1 MAVVGRSSPR
11 SGTLS
16 RLVPLTLYFSFFV
29 TTVLLALTPGPDVLL
44 VVATAGRQGFLSA
57 FKLTL
62 GFATGCLIHTLLLAL
77 GVTALILA
85 TPWAIKL
92 VTLLGAGYLLYLA
105 CQTWLHRSDDIE
117 KPQRVVEA
125 SYLRGVIM
133 NVTNPKVLLFFF
145 ALFPQFA
152 ALEQPGAGMRLLWLG
167 AIFSF
172 VTVLVFGSLAW
183 LTNKSLSHFF
193 ENPRFKWWM
202 DRVSALIF
210 FILALFLLST
220 LWVSG

>member
-1 MAVVGRSSPR
+1 M
-11 SGTLS
+11 
-16 RLVPLTLYFSFFV
+16 TLYFSFFI
-29 TTVLLALTPGPDVLL
+29 TSVLLALTPGPDVLL

-85 TPWAIKL
+85 TPWAVKL
-92 VTLLGAGYLLYLA
+92 VTFLGAAYLLYLA
-105 CQTWLHRSDDIE
+105 WQTWVHRSDAI

-152 ALEQPGAGMRLLWLG
+152 LLDQPGAGFRLLVLG
-167 AIFSF
+167 FIFAL
-172 VTVLVFGSLAW
+172 VTVMVFGSLAW
-183 LTNKSLSHFF
+183 MTDKSMSQFF
-193 ENPRFKWWM
+193 KKPRFKWWM
-202 DRVSALIF
+202 DRVSVAV
-210 FILALFLLST
+210 FLLLAIVLMLS
-220 LWVSG
+220 LLS